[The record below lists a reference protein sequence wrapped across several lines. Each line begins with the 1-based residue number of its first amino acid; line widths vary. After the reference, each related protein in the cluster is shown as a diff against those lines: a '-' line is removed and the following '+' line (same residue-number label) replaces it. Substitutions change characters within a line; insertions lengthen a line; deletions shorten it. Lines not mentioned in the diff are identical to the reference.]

1 MEPVEDL
8 HPSHM
13 GGITGIVNSLSNKE
27 TYHRYAKAFIT
38 ILKYS
43 PMAVQ
48 RFCQGDAQVL
58 TLQPHPI
65 EEHPNGKQF
74 NVTTEHEFNRLHRL
88 CSDLH
93 RAETWNGRHLQLYI
107 YRCRSSVRFL
117 HGMRGSPG
125 KRMATEK
132 KNYFVPAKRPW
143 R

>member
-1 MEPVEDL
+1 
-8 HPSHM
+8 M

-107 YRCRSSVRFL
+107 YRCRSSEIPPWDAWLTWKKDGDRE
-117 HGMRGSPG
+117 
-125 KRMATEK
+125 EK
-132 KNYFVPAKRPW
+132 LLCSRETPMEIDMTHFFVSR
-143 R
+143 